1 MKFQCHQQ
9 AEERKK
15 SPKLP
20 RSFTTFKKF
29 TEINSDTICQK
40 YKMFTTNFFTNPD
53 PQFQII
59 MNMSINKA
67 LVCLSLLL
75 FLFSSKKSVRRVE
88 FMIMY
93 KKVPLLYVC
102 LFHLHNF
109 RKKRIKV
116 FYMMEKNVNFWSN
129 FYHRHGILEP
139 SPFSFLSL
147 YRSTIA
153 QCSNKISTNYSTG
166 LISHKQTCAVIG

>member
-1 MKFQCHQQ
+1 
-9 AEERKK
+9 
-15 SPKLP
+15 
-20 RSFTTFKKF
+20 
-29 TEINSDTICQK
+29 
-40 YKMFTTNFFTNPD
+40 
-53 PQFQII
+53 
-59 MNMSINKA
+59 MSINKA
-67 LVCLSLLL
+67 LVRLSLLL

-153 QCSNKISTNYSTG
+153 QQCSNKISTRSTR
-166 LISHKQTCAVIG
+166 LIPHKQTCAVIG